1 MLATE
6 YREDVVLDAT
16 PEATADFTEVYRRFS
31 GPLYGTAMR
40 MLRRPEEAEDAMQE
54 TFLTLHRKSPGLE
67 GPQLGAWLHRVLVNQ
82 CIDRVRRGK
91 RWRTTGVDEDL
102 SLAPPPHAGQKLD
115 LEKAVAS
122 LPEKARLVFVLHDVE
137 GFKHREMTE
146 MLDLSEGT
154 TKSQLFRARR
164 MLREFMNRAPR
175 GAR

>member
-1 MLATE
+1 MQATVD
-6 YREDVVLDAT
+6 REDAALDAKRET
-16 PEATADFTEVYRRFS
+16 TADFSEIYRQFS

-54 TFLTLHRKSPGLE
+54 AFLTLYRKAPGLE
-67 GPQLGAWLHRVLVNQ
+67 GPHLGAWLHRVLVNE

-102 SLAPPPHAGQKLD
+102 GLAPPPHDGQKLD
-115 LEKAVAS
+115 LENAVAS
-122 LPEKARLVFVLHDVE
+122 LPEKARLVFLLHDVE

-164 MLREFMNRAPR
+164 MLREFMSRAPR